1 MGLLKRIKNA
11 PKRWSNRVKNRSF
24 DGRDKLKVK
33 PPKSEPTTTKD
44 KRQKSNFLKSDAA
57 NKALRIGAAIAEAA
71 GGTDHAKELA
81 SSSAEKRN
89 GNGNGNGNGKKKKKK
104 DTQYSNNPTD

>member
-1 MGLLKRIKNA
+1 MGPLGIKAFLKNK
-11 PKRWSNRVKNRSF
+11 KNRTNEFS
-24 DGRDKLKVK
+24 KTATTVK
-33 PPKSEPTTTKD
+33 TSKSTKTEN

>member
-33 PPKSEPTTTKD
+33 PESKPTKTED

-89 GNGNGNGNGKKKKKK
+89 GKGNGDAKKKKKK
-104 DTQYSNNPTD
+104 K